1 MTGHLV
7 LLAPPAQLVL
17 QVPPV
22 LRVPLDLLELLAPA
36 LAMLRLLLL
45 ILSMQKE
52 ILSII
57 MEAFIGHPEM
67 VQLGHRELL
76 PISLSSPRR
85 VLPAQ
90 QALRGL
96 LAQQVLPEQQ
106 ARQA

>member
-1 MTGHLV
+1 M
-7 LLAPPAQLVL
+7 
-17 QVPPV
+17 
-22 LRVPLDLLELLAPA
+22 PLDLLELLAPA

-45 ILSMQKE
+45 ILSMQK
-52 ILSII
+52 
-57 MEAFIGHPEM
+57 EM

-90 QALRGL
+90 QALRVL
-96 LAQQVLPEQQ
+96 LAQLVLPAQQ